1 MAPKKK
7 KQGAQW
13 PSSPIDPNNQLPF
26 YGNYASII
34 SETDLLHL
42 VQIGVLPSKELTHEF
57 MVFVPL
63 LIWRLGLPVSPFFP
77 WPP

>member
-42 VQIGVLPSKELTHEF
+42 VQIGVLPSKELS
-57 MVFVPL
+57 L
-63 LIWRLGLPVSPFFP
+63 WRI
-77 WPP
+77 